1 MRNSRIL
8 IFIFIIAISS
18 CINDDD
24 EIKPGDEL
32 LGSWQQQGDPYEIGG
47 IYTLRFYDDN
57 YGFRENIIY
66 YYHPDGDIAIGCAIG
81 FSWSTTNN
89 PKTLIIPD
97 MKLNTPYSINAKGQ
111 LILNNFRQGKTFDKI
126 E

>member
-1 MRNSRIL
+1 MKNSRIL
-8 IFIFIIAISS
+8 IFIFFIAVSS

-32 LGSWQQQGDPYEIGG
+32 LGSWQQQGDSYEIGG

-57 YGFRENIIY
+57 YGCRENIIW
-66 YYHPDGDIAIGCAIG
+66 YYHPDGDTAIGFAIG

-97 MKLNTPYSINAKGQ
+97 MKLNTPYSINAEGQ
-111 LILNNFRQGKTFDKI
+111 LILNNFRQGKPFDKI